1 MKAGRTEHA
10 DGAQLKEVVE
20 LLRDVLHGLLMTSVP
35 AWLDLQLTLPQL
47 RAVFVVAHHDGCSLR
62 EVAEHLGVGEPTAS
76 HLIDRLVTQGLVQR
90 GDDPEDRRR
99 AILRLSEGGAKMIT
113 SLLGWENIFGTWLR
127 EIPRADL
134 ASLSRGLSAVRDNVR
149 RKVSPDLRHGHAEA
163 GQRRK
168 AL

>member
-10 DGAQLKEVVE
+10 DEAQLKEVVE

-47 RAVFVVAHHDGCSLR
+47 RAVFVVAHHEGCSLR
-62 EVAEHLGVGEPTAS
+62 EVAGHLGVGEPTAS
-76 HLIDRLVTQGLVQR
+76 HLIDRLVTQGLIER

-99 AILRLSEGGAKMIT
+99 AVLRLSAGGRKLIT
-113 SLLGWENIFGTWLR
+113 RLLGWENILATWLR

-149 RKVSPDLRHGHAEA
+149 RKLP
-163 GQRRK
+163 
-168 AL
+168 